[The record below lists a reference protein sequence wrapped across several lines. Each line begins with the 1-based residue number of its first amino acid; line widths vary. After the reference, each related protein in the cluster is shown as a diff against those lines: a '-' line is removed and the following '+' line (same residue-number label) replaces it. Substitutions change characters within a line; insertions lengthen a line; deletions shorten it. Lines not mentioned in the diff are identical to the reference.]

1 MKPAYILT
9 PYFIDQPVP
18 GLLPLA
24 GQGFHI
30 NDPRLSATLD
40 ESDSKPGIS
49 VPGGAVQHRL
59 VTLYRP
65 LADFV
70 HKASTRGEMPVSL
83 AGDCCTS
90 IAVLAGLQR
99 AGISPT
105 LIWLDA
111 HGDFN
116 TWETTPSGFLGG
128 MPLAMLAGRGEQTI
142 LEGLDMS
149 PLPEMQIILS
159 DARDLDPGERKAIA
173 RSDLTYMYNFDEL
186 LEILLPPGPL
196 YIHFDTDVIDPT
208 EVPAMNYPAPGG
220 PTAESV
226 RQVFRRLA
234 QTGQIVAASLSSWN
248 PDFDDDGQS
257 QEICMSAF
265 QELITL

>member
-1 MKPAYILT
+1 MKLSYILT
-9 PYFIDQPVP
+9 PYFIDQPAP
-18 GLLPLA
+18 GLLPLVEP
-24 GQGFHI
+24 GYHV
-30 NDPRLSATLD
+30 NDPGLGTTSEDKAL
-40 ESDSKPGIS
+40 KPGIS
-49 VPGGAVQHRL
+49 VPGGPVQKRL
-59 VTLYRP
+59 VRLYQQ
-65 LADFV
+65 LAGFV
-70 HKASTRGEMPVSL
+70 YQAAARGDMPVSL

-105 LIWLDA
+105 LVWLDA

-142 LEGLDMS
+142 LEGLGMQ
-149 PLPEMQIILS
+149 PLPENQIILS

-173 RSDLTYMYNFDEL
+173 QSDLIYINNFEEL

-196 YIHFDTDVIDPT
+196 YLHFDTDVIDPA

-220 PTAESV
+220 PS
-226 RQVFRRLA
+226 
-234 QTGQIVAASLSSWN
+234 TGGVGKA
-248 PDFDDDGQS
+248 G
-257 QEICMSAF
+257 
-265 QELITL
+265 